1 VKARKF
7 RICLVIVALLALV
20 LVSGAMAQQPQPFD
34 SPVPPP
40 GGEYPPLPDVPV
52 GGLEDYVASLGIGV
66 VVMVVIEILK
76 RFQLIPDGQAGRWAT
91 VANIVI
97 FAGLVVAGIFGVD
110 FTGDTAQ
117 SIIDILQRVGQ
128 AILLIISSPIFF
140 KILRSVEILRKQ

>member
-1 VKARKF
+1 MKAGRFKVW
-7 RICLVIVALLALV
+7 LVVTVLLTLV
-20 LVSGAMAQQPQPFD
+20 LVGGAMAQEPQPFI
-34 SPVPPP
+34 SPPP
-40 GGEYPPLPDVPV
+40 GGEYPPLPDVDV
-52 GGLEDYVASLGIGV
+52 GGVEDYVASLGIGA

-76 RFQLIPDGQAGRWAT
+76 RLQVIPDGQGGRWAT

-97 FAGLVVAGIFGVD
+97 FAGLVVGGIFGVD

-140 KILRSVEILRKQ
+140 KILRSTEILPKRE